1 MSVPTWSDWPEV
13 KAAQDADVKTEG
25 PKYIGRW
32 DTDYRNWIPE
42 VYNTG
47 IKWNH
52 SVDPVYGDVDI
63 EITLLDGP
71 HLAQKLWKPV
81 SEESTQWKPVP
92 YPE

>member
-1 MSVPTWSDWPEV
+1 MSAPTWSGWTDV
-13 KAAQDADVKTEG
+13 YAAQNADVKTDG

-52 SVDPVYGDVDI
+52 VVDPVNEDV
-63 EITLLDGP
+63 EISMTLLDGP
-71 HLAQKLWKPV
+71 HQAQKLWKPV
-81 SEESTQWKPVP
+81 GEEATTWSPVQ
-92 YPE
+92 YPD